1 MSLVHSRE
9 IECKVSKEEKKS
21 SQIET
26 VPLLSHTHP
35 ASEFCLPNV
44 TIHLLQKVKPACD
57 G

>member
-9 IECKVSKEEKKS
+9 IECKVSKEKKS

-26 VPLLSHTHP
+26 VPLLSHIQS

-44 TIHLLQKVKPACD
+44 TIHLLQRVKPACD

>member
-1 MSLVHSRE
+1 MFLVHSRE
-9 IECKVSKEEKKS
+9 IECKVSKS

-26 VPLLSHTHP
+26 VPLLSHIHP

-44 TIHLLQKVKPACD
+44 TMHLLQKVKPACD